1 MERRFRRDSK
11 ALWVLKA
18 LLVSYIVTGVLL
30 LVLAMLLYKFEL
42 DEKTVSAGIVAIYVA
57 STLIGGL
64 VLGKGEG
71 EKVFVG
77 TGSWYCIFCPAA
89 FDYTGGI
96 PYVRRKWNKC
106 DDCICPLR
114 GRRNDGRHDFMKKYF
129 PKERACVI
137 IQCRLQYLGGRTR

>member
-64 VLGKGEG
+64 VLGKMAKVRRFLWGLGLGIAYFALLLLITLGVYHTLEG
-71 EKVFVG
+71 NGINVMTAFVLWAG
-77 TGSWYCIFCPAA
+77 GGM
-89 FDYTGGI
+89 TGGMI
-96 PYVRRKWNKC
+96 S
-106 DDCICPLR
+106 
-114 GRRNDGRHDFMKKYF
+114 
-129 PKERACVI
+129 
-137 IQCRLQYLGGRTR
+137 

>member
-64 VLGKGEG
+64 VLGK
-71 EKVFVG
+71 
-77 TGSWYCIFCPAA
+77 W
-89 FDYTGGI
+89 
-96 PYVRRKWNKC
+96 RR
-106 DDCICPLR
+106 
-114 GRRNDGRHDFMKKYF
+114 
-129 PKERACVI
+129 
-137 IQCRLQYLGGRTR
+137 

>member
-64 VLGKGEG
+64 VLGKMAKVRRFLWGLGLGIAYFALLLLITLGVYHTLEG
-71 EKVFVG
+71 NGINVMTAFVLCAGGDVYKRQVQRSG
-77 TGSWYCIFCPAA
+77 T
-89 FDYTGGI
+89 FDY
-96 PYVRRKWNKC
+96 
-106 DDCICPLR
+106 
-114 GRRNDGRHDFMKKYF
+114 
-129 PKERACVI
+129 
-137 IQCRLQYLGGRTR
+137 

>member
-64 VLGKGEG
+64 VLGKMAKVRRFLWGLGLGIAYFALLLLITLGVYHTLEG
-71 EKVFVG
+71 NGINVQTAFVLCAG
-77 TGSWYCIFCPAA
+77 GGM
-89 FDYTGGI
+89 TGGMI
-96 PYVRRKWNKC
+96 S
-106 DDCICPLR
+106 
-114 GRRNDGRHDFMKKYF
+114 
-129 PKERACVI
+129 
-137 IQCRLQYLGGRTR
+137 

>member
-30 LVLAMLLYKFEL
+30 LVLAMLLCKFEL

-64 VLGKGEG
+64 VLGKMAKVRRFLWGLGLGIAYFALLLLITLGVYHTLEG
-71 EKVFVG
+71 NGINVMTAFVLCAG
-77 TGSWYCIFCPAA
+77 GGM
-89 FDYTGGI
+89 TGGMI
-96 PYVRRKWNKC
+96 S
-106 DDCICPLR
+106 
-114 GRRNDGRHDFMKKYF
+114 
-129 PKERACVI
+129 
-137 IQCRLQYLGGRTR
+137 

>member
-64 VLGKGEG
+64 VLGKMA
-71 EKVFVG
+71 K
-77 TGSWYCIFCPAA
+77 
-89 FDYTGGI
+89 
-96 PYVRRKWNKC
+96 VRRFLWGLGLG
-106 DDCICPLR
+106 IA
-114 GRRNDGRHDFMKKYF
+114 YF
-129 PKERACVI
+129 ALLLLI
-137 IQCRLQYLGGRTR
+137 TLGVYHTLEGNGINVMTAFVLCAGGGMTGCMIS